1 VPGHSSIV
9 HNPYRSNQI
18 ETKKRVSGKVRK
30 KAGIAP
36 TPAHGSRLQ
45 IFQWIPPGRKNIPLD
60 IHPER
65 QDEINNQRRPH
76 SEERDVDKPGPDT
89 GSGYTHSLTDR
100 RTHSENLPLDEVL
113 ESVHVANLKKIVKIS
128 PIKSGRRT

>member
-1 VPGHSSIV
+1 MIFGLQPFQRIPSAQEYVPLH
-9 HNPYRSNQI
+9 
-18 ETKKRVSGKVRK
+18 
-30 KAGIAP
+30 
-36 TPAHGSRLQ
+36 
-45 IFQWIPPGRKNIPLD
+45 

-65 QDEINNQRRPH
+65 QDEINDQRRPH

-100 RTHSENLPLDEVL
+100 CTHSENLPLDEVL
-113 ESVHVANLKKIVKIS
+113 ESVHVANLKKIVKIY